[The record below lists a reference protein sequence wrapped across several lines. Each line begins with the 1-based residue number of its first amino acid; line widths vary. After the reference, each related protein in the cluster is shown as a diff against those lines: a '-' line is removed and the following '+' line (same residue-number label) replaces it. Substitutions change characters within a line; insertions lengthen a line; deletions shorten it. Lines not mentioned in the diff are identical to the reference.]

1 MPTLLLLNGA
11 PASGKSTLAELLAE
25 QQRFTLVVDI
35 DTIRGSISGWEAEPV
50 EAGLMAR
57 RLALGMCSTH
67 LSAGHDVVVPQ
78 FLQREEF
85 ITELASAAE
94 AVGAEFLE
102 VCLVNSPETAAAQF
116 AARATSADPNHRAA
130 ELLQSAA
137 EASPIE
143 DLYATMLAMVSNRPG
158 TVLVESILGDIEL
171 SLKNLLAA
179 LDTGSTGR

>member
-1 MPTLLLLNGA
+1 MPSLLLLNGA
-11 PASGKSTLAELLAE
+11 PASGKSTLAQLLAE

-116 AARATSADPNHRAA
+116 AARASSEDPNHRAA
-130 ELLQSAA
+130 ELLQLAA
-137 EASPIE
+137 GASPIE

-158 TVLVESILGDIEL
+158 TVLVESIPGDIEL
-171 SLKNLLAA
+171 SLKNLQAA
-179 LDTGSTGR
+179 FDTGSTGR